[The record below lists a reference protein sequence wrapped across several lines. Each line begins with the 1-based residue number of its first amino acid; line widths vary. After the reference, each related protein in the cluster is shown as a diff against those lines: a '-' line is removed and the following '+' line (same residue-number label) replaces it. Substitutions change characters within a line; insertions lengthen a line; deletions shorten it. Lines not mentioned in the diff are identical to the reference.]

1 MRTAAGASSRPGG
14 RSGSCRSTA
23 GNGREKSWSLCIT
36 HWWKANSM
44 NKLRFALIGCGSI
57 ARKHAHVLH
66 NYVEEAEIAAFVDL
80 DETRA
85 NEFSQKFGAPAFT
98 SPDEMMR
105 RVGDRVDVISVLTP
119 SGAHCGNVLDLVQYG
134 RPLVV
139 EKPLALR
146 LEDADRMIEACDA
159 HGVKLFVVH
168 QNRYNLPI
176 MKAREALEQGRFG
189 RLVLGSIRL
198 RWTRDQK
205 YYDSEAWRGT
215 WAHDGGV
222 FMNQAVHHIDMLTW
236 FMGNVES
243 VRSMAA
249 TRLVNIEAEDTG
261 VAVLRFNSGALGV
274 LEATTATRPKDL
286 EGSISILGEKG
297 TVVIGGFFMNELVT
311 WNFADH
317 QPIDDV
323 VVERYGKNPPDFGYN
338 LAEYLRGVVT
348 SLQSKKA
355 ALVDGLEG
363 RKSLELITG
372 IYESIETNSDVQLRF
387 RPKKCRLGL
396 AS

>member
-1 MRTAAGASSRPGG
+1 MS
-14 RSGSCRSTA
+14 
-23 GNGREKSWSLCIT
+23 KV
-36 HWWKANSM
+36 
-44 NKLRFALIGCGSI
+44 RFALVGCGSI
-57 ARKHAHVLH
+57 ARKHAHALH
-66 NYVEEAEIAAFVDL
+66 HYLEQAEIGAFVDL
-80 DETRA
+80 DLARA
-85 NEFSQKFGAPAFT
+85 QQLSKQYGAPAF
-98 SPDEMMR
+98 SGVREMIKA
-105 RVGDRVDVISVLTP
+105 VGEQIDVFSVLTP
-119 SGAHCGNVLDLVQYG
+119 SGSHCENVLELVEYG
-134 RPLVV
+134 RPVVV
-139 EKPLALR
+139 EKPMALR

-176 MKAREALEQGRFG
+176 VKAREAMEQGRFG
-189 RLVLGSIRL
+189 RLVLGTVRL

-205 YYDSEAWRGT
+205 YYDSASWRGT

-222 FMNQAVHHIDMLTW
+222 FMNQAAHHIDMLTW

-243 VRSMAA
+243 VRSMAS
-249 TRLVNIEAEDTG
+249 TRLVKIECEDTG
-261 VAVLRFNSGALGV
+261 VAVIRFNSGALGV

-297 TVVIGGFFMNELVT
+297 SVVIGGFFMNELET
-311 WNFADH
+311 WSFEDK

-323 VVERYGKNPPDFGYN
+323 VFEKYKENPRDIAYN
-338 LAEYLRGVVT
+338 HGEYLRDVIASV
-348 SLQSKKA
+348 QSKKA

-363 RKSLELITG
+363 RRSLELITAL
-372 IYESIETNSDVQLRF
+372 YESIETNTDVQLRF